1 MATAAQIA
9 ANRRNAEKSTGPRTP
24 EGKAHTSQNAVTFGL
39 YGRHDSAPGETE
51 AQDLSMR
58 DALLRELAPSGA
70 LEESLAAEILRA
82 CRRLDRCALADFQI
96 STGPVNDL
104 CDCRQPGIERARVAA
119 ERSRDRAIAQL
130 RRLQTERALRQ
141 TYSKA
146 DLPELPGL
154 AEQSQVVRG
163 IPGDHLWK
171 LLTGTAADHKREGM
185 VRREM
190 LECELD
196 LAKMKVYEQA
206 ILNSDRARSK
216 IAEQSQ
222 FPQSAGPSEPA
233 PVSRNSP
240 CPCGSGLKH
249 KRCCGR
255 FAAPILAVAGQ
266 PRQDL
271 PLRC

>member
-24 EGKAHTSQNAVTFGL
+24 EGKARSAQNAVIFGL
-39 YGRHDSAPGETE
+39 YGRHDSAPRETE
-51 AQDLSMR
+51 AQDLAMR
-58 DALLRELAPSGA
+58 DALLSELAPSGA
-70 LEESLAAEILRA
+70 PEESLAAEILRA
-82 CRRLDRCALADFQI
+82 CRRLDRCALADYQI

-141 TYSKA
+141 TYSKG
-146 DLPELPGL
+146 DFPKLPGL
-154 AEQSQVVRG
+154 AEQRQVVR
-163 IPGDHLWK
+163 
-171 LLTGTAADHKREGM
+171 TGTAASHKREGM

-196 LAKMKVYEQA
+196 LARMKVYEQA

-222 FPQSAGPSEPA
+222 FPQSAERSDLA
-233 PVSRNSP
+233 VVSRNSP

-255 FAAPILAVAGQ
+255 FAPPVLAVAGQ
-266 PRQDL
+266 SHQNSPPR
-271 PLRC
+271 C